1 MENDWMIMLPD
12 HVALRRAREFRG
24 MSVERAARLIGTSVA
39 KYNAYESGR
48 HLIAHAPDEVSK
60 RISTFLDPQGWERL
74 DGAKDMLV

>member
-1 MENDWMIMLPD
+1 MENDWMLMVQD

-24 MSVERAARLIGTSVA
+24 MPVERAAKLIGVSVA

-48 HLIAHAPDEVSK
+48 HLIAHAPNEVSI
-60 RISTFLDPQGWERL
+60 RITTFLDPQGWERL